1 MATGPLD
8 GVRILEFTQIIAGPL
23 GGMLLAD
30 QGAELIKV
38 EPVGGEPWRVF
49 AQFMPLES
57 KTYQS
62 LNRGKKSLAID
73 LTKPEATEAIH
84 RLVKDVDVVISNYRP
99 DVPGRLGIDYETL
112 RAIKPDLVYVDSTAF
127 GRKGPWAMK
136 PGYDIVAQ
144 GASGFT
150 SAGGRF
156 DENGIPMLPG
166 GTATADFSTGY
177 AIAWGTCAALF
188 HRSQTGEGQLVET
201 SLLANA
207 LVFLGGSFM
216 SLPPA
221 DELVRTAFL
230 KDLKE
235 SRERGDTY
243 REIVERRQQRIA
255 AGQVGNI
262 YYRNFLT
269 EDGAIAVGNLSA
281 SLRQKMRDVLGIAY
295 DPRDHDPEWNPRD
308 PETMKFG
315 SELVAKIEAM
325 IVDNT
330 SAYWVEK
337 LEAAGVPVS
346 ELYFTEELDEH
357 PQIIENEYVVHLDHD
372 LSGPQS
378 MVAPPHKMSESPPT
392 PQGASPP
399 LGRDTDA
406 ILASAGYSEDEIAA
420 LRAADVVR

>member
-62 LNRGKKSLAID
+62 LNRGKRSLAID

-84 RLVKDVDVVISNYRP
+84 RLVKDIDVVISNYRP

-150 SAGGRF
+150 AAGGRF
-156 DENGIPMLPG
+156 DENGVPVLPG

-188 HRSQTGEGQLVET
+188 HRAQTGKGQLVET

-243 REIVERRQQRIA
+243 RDIVERRQQRIM

-269 EDGAIAVGNLSA
+269 KDGAIAVGNLSA
-281 SLRQKMRDVLGIAY
+281 SLRQKMRDVLGIEY
-295 DPRDHDPEWNPRD
+295 DPRDDDPAWNPRD

-315 SELVAKIEAM
+315 QELVAKIEAM

-337 LEAAGVPVS
+337 LEAAGVPAS

-392 PQGASPP
+392 AQGASPP

-406 ILASAGYSEDEIAA
+406 ILASAGYSEDEIVA

>member
-1 MATGPLD
+1 
-8 GVRILEFTQIIAGPL
+8 
-23 GGMLLAD
+23 MLQCL
-30 QGAELIKV
+30 L
-38 EPVGGEPWRVF
+38 
-49 AQFMPLES
+49 
-57 KTYQS
+57 
-62 LNRGKKSLAID
+62 KSLAID

-269 EDGAIAVGNLSA
+269 KDGAIAVGNLSA
-281 SLRQKMRDVLGIAY
+281 SLRQKMRDVLGIEY